1 MRKSRP
7 RHGRYLVYIVQCADG
22 TYYSGSTNDLEA
34 RIKLHNAGNGA
45 KYLRGRGPV
54 RLVYAKEYR
63 YYKNALRAE
72 RYLKRQTKIYKE
84 ELIKIYQKSNGNL
97 SLSERLPH

>member
-1 MRKSRP
+1 MVRC
-7 RHGRYLVYIVQCADG
+7 VDG

-34 RIKLHNAGNGA
+34 RVRLHNAGNGA

-54 RLVYAKEYR
+54 RLVYVKEYR

-72 RYLKRQTKIYKE
+72 SYLKRQTRRYKE
-84 ELIKIYQKSNGNL
+84 ELINVYASRNIS
-97 SLSERLPH
+97 